1 MATDPLVHY
10 GRHFGRVAYAFCNV
24 KTLLTNGLERLAND
38 GDDVGNLSARYASVR
53 DPPKTNPLSWQ
64 LNRERREQS
73 IFQDLLHL
81 CHGFEERLVN
91 ASIEEVGM
99 MADMVSISLQM
110 AQSSLLAL
118 RSLQVQKGMNG
129 SRADDTKGMKA
140 AIIDWITPKGQT
152 LIPPL
157 NRKIKSD
164 RGFHHERTGALL
176 CPAGMDWS
184 VPL

>member
-1 MATDPLVHY
+1 
-10 GRHFGRVAYAFCNV
+10 
-24 KTLLTNGLERLAND
+24 
-38 GDDVGNLSARYASVR
+38 
-53 DPPKTNPLSWQ
+53 
-64 LNRERREQS
+64 
-73 IFQDLLHL
+73 
-81 CHGFEERLVN
+81 
-91 ASIEEVGM
+91 
-99 MADMVSISLQM
+99 M
-110 AQSSLLAL
+110 AQSPFLAL

-140 AIIDWITPKGQT
+140 AVIDWITPKGQT

-176 CPAGMDWS
+176 CPAGLDWS